1 MRLWLGIGTF
11 FLGALIWFR
20 SGFGRQTL
28 TAGSGL
34 PRMGLALGSLGLAVM
49 ASTRAEP
56 GWLVTSICFALIAV
70 ILLSWVL
77 SDLLRRR

>member
-11 FLGALIWFR
+11 LLGALIWFR
-20 SGFGRQTL
+20 SGFSGSTL
-28 TAGSGL
+28 TDRTGF

-49 ASTRAEP
+49 ASTRTEA
-56 GWLVTSICFALIAV
+56 GWLVSSICFALIAV

-77 SDLLRRR
+77 SDLIRRR